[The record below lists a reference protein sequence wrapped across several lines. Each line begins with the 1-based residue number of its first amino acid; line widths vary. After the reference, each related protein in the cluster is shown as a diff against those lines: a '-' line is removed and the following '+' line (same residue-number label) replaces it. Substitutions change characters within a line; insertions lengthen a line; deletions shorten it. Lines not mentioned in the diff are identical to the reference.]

1 MLTCAH
7 LFEHFRIGVERHARD
22 LKLKLQLRYVFF
34 LVSHIFTVYKMRFDL
49 HCIIDEVSYEH
60 KTQCHMKK
68 KTQYYIMNMGEDE
81 FQNQDLKN
89 NKDKI
94 KIRFQMGSNLLFKE
108 Q

>member
-1 MLTCAH
+1 
-7 LFEHFRIGVERHARD
+7 
-22 LKLKLQLRYVFF
+22 
-34 LVSHIFTVYKMRFDL
+34 
-49 HCIIDEVSYEH
+49 
-60 KTQCHMKK
+60 MKK

-81 FQNQDLKN
+81 FQNQDSKN